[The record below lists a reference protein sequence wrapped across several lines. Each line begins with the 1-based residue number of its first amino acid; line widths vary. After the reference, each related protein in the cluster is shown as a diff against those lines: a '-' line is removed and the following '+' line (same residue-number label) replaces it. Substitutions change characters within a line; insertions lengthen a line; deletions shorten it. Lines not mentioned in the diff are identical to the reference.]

1 MAGNNEQEAAYKAGD
16 MSLFEFGHFSDVRV
30 ECGSKSWNLHRNILY
45 TRSVWFQKTLC
56 GTMMVSSASTCIPYS
71 TITSPLRP
79 FQEAKEQV
87 VRIREQNPEAV
98 EICLRYIYGGGE
110 FHRQHIF

>member
-1 MAGNNEQEAAYKAGD
+1 MAENKEQEAAYKAGD

-56 GTMMVSSASTCIPYS
+56 GPMTVSSACIIIPYS
-71 TITSPLRP
+71 AISSPLRP
-79 FQEAKEQV
+79 CQEATEQV

-110 FHRQHIF
+110 FNRQ